1 FSYQVSLFQIHFFH
15 SYFYNRAQITLHFGN
30 EYVRNVPIPRSTSKA
45 EQQLIVVLVDKVL
58 KLNDKLM
65 KMEEKEGRQ
74 KENLKREIE
83 ALDEEIDE
91 KIYRIYSISDS
102 ERKII
107 KKSLGQE

>member
-1 FSYQVSLFQIHFFH
+1 
-15 SYFYNRAQITLHFGN
+15 
-30 EYVRNVPIPRSTSKA
+30 
-45 EQQLIVVLVDKVL
+45 
-58 KLNDKLM
+58 
-65 KMEEKEGRQ
+65 MEEKEGRQ